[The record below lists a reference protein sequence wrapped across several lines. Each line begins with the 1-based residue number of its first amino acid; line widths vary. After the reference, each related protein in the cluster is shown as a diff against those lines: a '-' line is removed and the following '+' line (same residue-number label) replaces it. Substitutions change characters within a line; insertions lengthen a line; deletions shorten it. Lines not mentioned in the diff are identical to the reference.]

1 MTLLS
6 QLIGQDAVALETAVT
21 TGKVKGIRVR
31 QNRITHV
38 ELSKVTI
45 PVVAVRSFDGDVLTY
60 DGAEVVPVESVRT
73 SDPRQLLILDLDGN
87 SLGNIEDLEIAA
99 DGTIE
104 TIVTKDDEILG
115 ARLRTIGSFAAVCEA
130 RSVAS

>member
-6 QLIGQDAVALETAVT
+6 ELIGQDAVALETAVT

-31 QNRITHV
+31 GNRITHV

-60 DGAEVVPVESVRT
+60 DGAEVVPTESVVT

-87 SLGNIEDLEIAA
+87 RLGTIDDLEISA

-104 TIVTKDDEILG
+104 TVVTKDDEILG
-115 ARLRTIGSFAAVCEA
+115 ARLKTIGSFAAVCET
-130 RSVAS
+130 SPN

>member
-1 MTLLS
+1 MTRLS
-6 QLIGQDAVALETAVT
+6 ELIGQDAVALETAVT
-21 TGKVKGIRVR
+21 TGKVKGVRVR

-60 DGAEVVPVESVRT
+60 DGAEVVPVESVTT

-87 SLGNIEDLEIAA
+87 RLGNIEDLEIAA

-104 TIVTKDDEILG
+104 AIVTKGEEIAG
-115 ARLRTIGSFAAVCEA
+115 TRLRTIGSFAAICETTHD
-130 RSVAS
+130 

>member
-6 QLIGQDAVALETAVT
+6 ELIGQDAVVLETAVT
-21 TGKVKGIRVR
+21 TGKVRGIRVR

-45 PVVAVRSFDGDVLTY
+45 PVGAVRSFDGDVLTY
-60 DGAEVVPVESVRT
+60 DGAEVLPAENVTT

-87 SLGNIEDLEIAA
+87 RLGDIEDLQIAP

-104 TIVTKDDEILG
+104 NILTKDDEIPG

-130 RSVAS
+130 QSVAS

>member
-6 QLIGQDAVALETAVT
+6 QLIGQDAVVLETAVT

-45 PVVAVRSFDGDVLTY
+45 SVDAVRSFDGDVLTY
-60 DGAEVVPVESVRT
+60 DGTEVISAEDAIT
-73 SDPRQLLILDLDGN
+73 SDPRQLLVLDLDGN
-87 SLGNIEDLEIAA
+87 RLGNIEDLEIAA

-104 TIVTKDDEILG
+104 SIITKDDEIPG
-115 ARLRTIGSFAAVCEA
+115 ARLRTIGSFAAVCGT
-130 RSVAS
+130 RSVTS